1 MRLTLRK
8 IRPDFMT
15 ILALGDLSIGSVL
28 VFGGPYSNLAATR
41 AMQAKAQ
48 SLDIPPERTI
58 CTGDLVAYC
67 AEPAETVDLIRDWGI
82 PVVMGN
88 CEESLAVDASDC
100 GCGFDEGSAC
110 SLLSVTWYRYA
121 TALINESQRRW
132 MADLPREIS
141 FQFGGFD
148 FKVIHAGAASINQ
161 FVFESD
167 SSADKLTQLDMVK
180 TDVII
185 GGHSGIPFGQKIG
198 HQCWLNSGVIGMPAN
213 DGSSDVWYL
222 LLAGA
227 DSGFTASWHRLVYD
241 HKLSQRSTKAAGMH
255 EYAKALGDGLW
266 PSLDVLPEAERQ
278 QQGVH
283 LQPQPLSMLRT

>member
-1 MRLTLRK
+1 
-8 IRPDFMT
+8 MT
-15 ILALGDLSIGSVL
+15 TLALGDLSNGPVL
-28 VFGGPYSNLAATR
+28 IFGGPYSNLAATE
-41 AMQAKAQ
+41 AMRAKAQ
-48 SLDIPPERTI
+48 SLNIPSERTI

-67 AEPAETVDLIRDWGI
+67 AEPAETVDLIREWGI

-88 CEESLAVDASDC
+88 CEESLAFDASDC

-110 SLLSVTWYRYA
+110 SVLSVTWYRYA

-167 SSADKLTQLDMVK
+167 SGADKRAQIDRVK
-180 TDVII
+180 ADVII
-185 GGHSGIPFGQKIG
+185 GGHSGIPFGQNLG
-198 HQCWLNSGVIGMPAN
+198 HQSWLNSGVIGMPAN
-213 DGSSDVWYL
+213 DGSSDVWYML
-222 LLAGA
+222 LEVT

-241 HKLSQRSTKAAGMH
+241 HELSQCSTEAAGMP

-278 QQGVH
+278 QQGVR
-283 LQPQPLSMLRT
+283 LQPQPLTMLRT

>member
-1 MRLTLRK
+1 
-8 IRPDFMT
+8 MT
-15 ILALGDLSIGSVL
+15 ALALGDLSIGPVL

-41 AMQAKAQ
+41 AMRAKAQ
-48 SLDIPPERTI
+48 SLNILPERTI

-88 CEESLAVDASDC
+88 CEESLAFDSSDC

-110 SLLSVTWYRYA
+110 SVLSVTWYRYA

-148 FKVIHAGAASINQ
+148 FKVIHAGTASINQ

-167 SSADKLTQLDMVK
+167 SGADKLAQINTIK
-180 TDVII
+180 TDVVI
-185 GGHSGIPFGQKIG
+185 GGHSGIPFGQNIG
-198 HQCWLNSGVIGMPAN
+198 HHCWLNSGVIGMPAN
-213 DGSSDVWYL
+213 DGSSDVWYML
-222 LLAGA
+222 LETTGC
-227 DSGFTASWHRLVYD
+227 GFTASWHRLAYN
-241 HKLSQRSTKAAGMH
+241 HELSQRSTEAAGMR

-266 PSLDVLPEAERQ
+266 PSLDVLPEAERR
-278 QQGVH
+278 QQGVR
-283 LQPQPLSMLRT
+283 LQPQPLTILST

>member
-1 MRLTLRK
+1 MRG
-8 IRPDFMT
+8 
-15 ILALGDLSIGSVL
+15 LALGDFSHGPVL
-28 VFGGPYSNLAATR
+28 VFGGPYSNFAATM

-67 AEPAETVDLIRDWGI
+67 AEPVETVDLIRDWGI

-88 CEESLAVDASDC
+88 CEESLAFDASDC

-110 SLLSVTWYRYA
+110 SVLSVTWYRYA
-121 TALINESQRRW
+121 TALVSESQRRW
-132 MADLPREIS
+132 MAELPREVT

-148 FKVIHAGAASINQ
+148 FKVIHASVPSINQ

-167 SSADKLTQLDMVK
+167 SNADKLKQIKLAK

-185 GGHSGIPFGQKIG
+185 GGHSGIPFGQNFD

-213 DGSSDVWYL
+213 DGSSDVWYML
-222 LLAGA
+222 LEPTNN
-227 DSGFTASWHRLVYD
+227 GFTASWHRLDYD
-241 HKLSQRSTKAAGMH
+241 YELSQRSTEAAGMR
-255 EYAKALGDGLW
+255 EYARALGSGIW
-266 PSLDVLPEAERQ
+266 PSQDVLPEAERQ
-278 QQGVH
+278 QQGIR
-283 LQPQPLSMLRT
+283 LQPQPLTLLKV